1 MIVFKQVQDL
11 MAELNNYRSN
21 GFSIAFVPTMGAL
34 HQGHISL
41 LEKAHALNTV
51 IVASIFVNPTQFNE
65 AMDFNKYPKTIEHDV
80 YKLEKAG
87 CDLLFLPSVMEMYPD
102 GSMLH
107 KTYELGYLD
116 NLLEGSSRPG
126 HFQGVCQVMERL
138 LSIVEPDRLVL
149 GQKDYQQCMVISK
162 LVSLSGTPIE
172 ILIGDTLRETDGLAM
187 SSRNLRLSY
196 EARTKA
202 PLIYETLVWIKQ
214 QLKPGN
220 LKSIKKQATNNLNA
234 GGFKTDYVEIAN
246 ANSLQIV
253 DEWDGQSALVI
264 LVAAFI
270 DEIRL
275 IDNLLVLQNTNNK
288 SDQQTHS

>member
-1 MIVFKQVQDL
+1 MIVFKQAQQL
-11 MAELNNYRSN
+11 MAELTNQRSKR
-21 GFSIAFVPTMGAL
+21 FSVAFVPTMGAL

-41 LEKAHALNTV
+41 LEKANAPNTV
-51 IVASIFVNPTQFNE
+51 IVTSIFVNPTQFNE
-65 AMDFNKYPKTIEHDV
+65 AGDFDKYPKTIDKDV

-87 CDLLFLPSVMEMYPD
+87 CNILFLPTVTEMYPN
-102 GSMLH
+102 GSMLQ

-116 NLLEGSSRPG
+116 KLLEGASRPG

-138 LSIVEPDRLVL
+138 LSIVQPDRLVL

-162 LVSLSGTPIE
+162 LVSLTGAPIE
-172 ILIGDTLRETDGLAM
+172 ILIGDTLREQDGLAM
-187 SSRNLRLSY
+187 SSRNLRLSKD
-196 EARTKA
+196 ARTKA

-220 LKSIKKQATNNLNA
+220 LKSIKKQATDNLNE

-246 ANSLQIV
+246 ATSLQIV

-270 DEIRL
+270 DDIRL
-275 IDNLLVLQNTNNK
+275 IDNMLV
-288 SDQQTHS
+288 

>member
-116 NLLEGSSRPG
+116 NLLEGASRPG

-275 IDNLLVLQNTNNK
+275 IDNLLVLQNTNN
-288 SDQQTHS
+288 SDQQTQS

>member
-116 NLLEGSSRPG
+116 NLLEGASRPG

>member
-1 MIVFKQVQDL
+1 MIVFKQALYL
-11 MAELNNYRSN
+11 MAELTNYRSK

-41 LEKAHALNTV
+41 LEKADALNII

-65 AMDFNKYPKTIEHDV
+65 AGDFDKYPKTIEKDV

-87 CDLLFLPSVMEMYPD
+87 CNILFLPSVLEMYPN
-102 GSMLH
+102 GSMLN
-107 KTYELGYLD
+107 KVYDLGYLD
-116 NLLEGSSRPG
+116 NLLEGASRPD

-138 LSIVEPDRLVL
+138 LDIVKPDRLVL

-162 LVSLSGTPIE
+162 LVSLTGASIQ
-172 ILIGDTLRETDGLAM
+172 ILIGNTLREADGLAM

-196 EARTKA
+196 EARAKA
-202 PLIYETLVWIKQ
+202 AMIYETLIWVKQ
-214 QLKPGN
+214 HLKPGD
-220 LKSIKKQATNNLNA
+220 LKSIKKQAANNLNA
-234 GGFKTDYVEIAN
+234 GGFKTDYLEIAN

-275 IDNLLVLQNTNNK
+275 IDNMLV
-288 SDQQTHS
+288 

>member
-1 MIVFKQVQDL
+1 
-11 MAELNNYRSN
+11 MAELNNYRSKN
-21 GFSIAFVPTMGAL
+21 FSIAFVPTMGAL

-65 AMDFNKYPKTIEHDV
+65 ARDFNKYPKTIEHDV

-87 CDLLFLPSVMEMYPD
+87 CDLLFLPSVIEMYPD
-102 GSMLH
+102 GSMLQ

-116 NLLEGSSRPG
+116 NLLEGASRPG

-172 ILIGDTLRETDGLAM
+172 ILIGDTLREPDGLAM

-196 EARTKA
+196 EARNKA

-220 LKSIKKQATNNLNA
+220 LKSIKKQAANNLNA

-275 IDNLLVLQNTNNK
+275 IDNLLVLRNTNNK

>member
-1 MIVFKQVQDL
+1 MIVFKQAQDL
-11 MAELNNYRSN
+11 MAELNNYRSK

-51 IVASIFVNPTQFNE
+51 IVTSIFVNPTQFNE
-65 AMDFNKYPKTIEHDV
+65 AMDFNKYPKSIEHDV

-102 GSMLH
+102 ASMLH

-116 NLLEGSSRPG
+116 NLLEGASRPG
-126 HFQGVCQVMERL
+126 HFLGVCQVMERL

-172 ILIGDTLRETDGLAM
+172 ILIGDTLREPDGLAM

-196 EARTKA
+196 EARIKA

-220 LKSIKKQATNNLNA
+220 LKSIKKQAANNLNA
-234 GGFKTDYVEIAN
+234 GGFITDYVEIAN
-246 ANSLQIV
+246 SNSLQIV
-253 DEWDGQSALVI
+253 NEWDGQSALVI

-275 IDNLLVLQNTNNK
+275 IDNLLVY
-288 SDQQTHS
+288 